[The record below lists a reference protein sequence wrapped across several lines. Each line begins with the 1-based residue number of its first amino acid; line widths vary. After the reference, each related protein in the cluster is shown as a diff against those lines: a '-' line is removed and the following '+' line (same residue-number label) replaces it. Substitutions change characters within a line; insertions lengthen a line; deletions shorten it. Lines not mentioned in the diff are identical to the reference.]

1 MKKFTLLMCAVML
14 CLLNGNAQQYVS
26 TAASY
31 KNVLIEEF
39 TGRNCPN
46 CPAGHIISNGIT
58 HDNPG
63 RAWSIGIHSGY
74 FAVTTYP
81 NFNTDISAVLTDPY
95 DDVSGGLGYPAAVI
109 NRSTEQALSRG
120 QWEAEANTQ
129 LQQMADCN
137 VAGHVVIN
145 PITRMASIT
154 TEVYYTEDATQ
165 DANYLTILMVQDSIA
180 GQQAYAQ
187 TNPEQHLGD
196 DMYCHMHVLRDVVT
210 ADWGDEIAPTTE
222 GSLITKTYEYE
233 IPEII
238 GDPNGVVVDI
248 DNIYFIA
255 FVTEKYQGVPTRPV
269 INVNKLTQE
278 QSSGLAVSP
287 FIADVLVDNA
297 IYCTNERTFKT
308 YVKNIGSEEL
318 TSLKF
323 DIEFE
328 GSESVEYNW
337 TGNITPD
344 ATERIDITFDIPA
357 GNNELTFNIVEA
369 NGQTHDYSKS
379 FMQLCD
385 EWAVYETGEEEVNLT
400 IEVLQDKYGN
410 HTTWEFMSS
419 DNTVLISDGP
429 YMYLPNATTE
439 LHTYNVTVPANDC
452 YKFVIYDSYG
462 NGICCEDGDGYY
474 RITDESGNVLI
485 DELGQFTTEK
495 YSILSVVQGESVEET
510 STPLYNIYP
519 NPVKDVL
526 TIKGKNM
533 SLIKIYNSLGQIVKM
548 LECNEDVV
556 EINFEDLHDGIYFIN
571 IVDVNGAMKVEK
583 VMK

>member
-1 MKKFTLLMCAVML
+1 MRKITLLMCAVML
-14 CLLNGNAQQYVS
+14 YALNLNAQQYVS

-31 KNVLIEEF
+31 RNVIIEEF

-58 HDNPG
+58 HDNPD
-63 RAWSIGIHSGY
+63 RAWSVGIHSGY

-95 DDVSGGLGYPAAVI
+95 DDVQGGLGYPAAVI
-109 NRSTEQALSRG
+109 NRSTEQAVGRG
-120 QWEAEANTQ
+120 QWEGLAAEQ
-129 LQQMADCN
+129 FQQMAECN

-145 PITRMASIT
+145 PITRTASIT
-154 TEVYYTEDATQ
+154 TEVYYTENSTQ
-165 DANYLTILMVQDSIA
+165 DNNYLTILMVQDSIA
-180 GQQAYAQ
+180 GQQAYGN
-187 TNPEQHLGD
+187 TNPAQDLGND
-196 DMYCHMHVLRDVVT
+196 LYCHMHVLRDVVT
-210 ADWGDEIAPTTE
+210 SDWGDEIAPTTE
-222 GSLITKTYEYE
+222 GALITKTYEYN
-233 IPEII
+233 IPDTI
-238 GDPNGVVVDI
+238 GNPNGVYVDI

-255 FVTEKYQGVPTRPV
+255 FVSEKYQGMPTRPV
-269 INVNKLTQE
+269 LNVNKLSQE

-287 FIADVLVDNA
+287 FITDVLVDDA

-308 YVKNIGSEEL
+308 YVKNVGSEEL
-318 TSLKF
+318 SSLKF

-328 GSESVEYNW
+328 GGEGVEYSW
-337 TGNITPD
+337 TGNIAPD
-344 ATERIDITFDIPA
+344 ATERIDITFDISV
-357 GNNELTFNIVEA
+357 GNNEITFNIVEA

-385 EWAVYETGEEEVNLT
+385 EWAVYETGEEKVNLT

-429 YMYLPNATTE
+429 YSYLPNATTE
-439 LHTYNVTVPANDC
+439 LHTYNVTVSVNDC
-452 YKFVIYDSYG
+452 YKFVINDSYG

-474 RITDESGNVLI
+474 KITDESGNVLI

-495 YSILSVVQGESVEET
+495 YSIVSIVQGESAEEIT
-510 STPLYNIYP
+510 SPLYNIYP

-533 SLIKIYNSLGQIVKM
+533 SQIMIYNSLGQNVKT
-548 LECNEDVV
+548 LDCNEDVV
-556 EINFEDLHDGIYFIN
+556 DIKVEDLLDGIYFIN
-571 IVDVNGAMKVEK
+571 IIH
-583 VMK
+583 

>member
-1 MKKFTLLMCAVML
+1 MKKLTLLMCAVML
-14 CLLNGNAQQYVS
+14 CLLNVNAQQYVS
-26 TAASY
+26 TEATY

-63 RAWSIGIHSGY
+63 RAWSVGIHSGY

-95 DDVSGGLGYPAAVI
+95 DDVQGGLGYPAAVI
-109 NRSTEQALSRG
+109 NRSTEQALGRG
-120 QWEAEANTQ
+120 QWEAEAYMQ

-145 PITRMASIT
+145 PITRTASIT
-154 TEVYYTEDATQ
+154 TEVYYTSNSAENT
-165 DANYLTILMVQDSIA
+165 NYLTILMVQDSIA
-180 GQQAYAQ
+180 GQQAYGD
-187 TNPEQHLGD
+187 TNPAQDLGND
-196 DMYCHMHVLRDVVT
+196 LYCHMHVLRDVVT
-210 ADWGDEIAPTTE
+210 ADWGDEIALTTE
-222 GSLITKTYEYE
+222 GTLITKTYEYN
-233 IPEII
+233 IPDTI
-238 GDPNGVVVDI
+238 GNPNGVYVDI

-255 FVTEKYQGVPTRPV
+255 FVTEKYQGMPTRPV
-269 INVNKLTQE
+269 LNVNKLTQE

-287 FIADVLVDNA
+287 FIADVLVDDA

-308 YVKNIGSEEL
+308 YVKNVGSEEL

-323 DIEFE
+323 EIDFE
-328 GSESVEYNW
+328 GSEGVEYNW
-337 TGNITPD
+337 TGNIAPD
-344 ATERIDITFDIPA
+344 ATERIDITFDIPV

-385 EWAVYETGEEEVNLT
+385 EWAVYETGAEEVNLT

-410 HTTWEFMSS
+410 HTIWEFLSS

-429 YMYLPNATTE
+429 YKYLPNATTE
-439 LHTYNVTVPANDC
+439 LHTYNVTVPVNDC
-452 YKFVIYDSYG
+452 YKFVIYDTYG

-474 RITDESGNVLI
+474 KITDELGNVLI

-495 YSILSVVQGESVEET
+495 YSVVSIVQGESVNE
-510 STPLYNIYP
+510 SSAPLYNIYP
-519 NPVKDVL
+519 NPMKDVL

-533 SLIKIYNSLGQIVKM
+533 SQIKIYNSLGQIVKM
-548 LECNEDVV
+548 FECGEDTV
-556 EINFEDLHDGIYFIN
+556 EVNVENLQSGIYFVN
-571 IVDVNGAMKVEK
+571 IIDVDGKMTIVKVVK
-583 VMK
+583 